1 MDRNIPMPHP
11 ESHATRDLA
20 GDLATSLLEDVS
32 YLVSPPDVC
41 VKVFELIESN
51 DAAAQEIGDV
61 ISRDPSLTARL
72 LRLVNSAFYNFSR
85 RIDTVS
91 RAITVVGV
99 RELYSLVIAVSA
111 IKSFSNL
118 PNSLVNIDT
127 FWRHGIYTG
136 LIARALAKRCH
147 VLHPERMF
155 IAGMLHDIGSL
166 VLYNRMPEAC
176 SDLLL
181 VCDGDEGILHQ
192 AELAELG
199 FSHADL
205 GGALLNT
212 WMLPETLQESVAY
225 HHMPSYALNSE
236 LEASIV
242 HLAENLANRSQI
254 GAFCETPSLT
264 AAADASVWAAI
275 GLEESNFDH
284 DAVIG
289 EAGLQFTETAGLLL
303 ARA

>member
-1 MDRNIPMPHP
+1 MSVPEPH
-11 ESHATRDLA
+11 AARDLA
-20 GDLATSLLEDVS
+20 SDLAASLLDDVT
-32 YLVSPPDVC
+32 YLVSPPDIC
-41 VKVFELIESN
+41 VKVFELVESN
-51 DAAAQEIGDV
+51 DASTQEIGEV
-61 ISRDPSLTARL
+61 IGRDPSLTARL
-72 LRLVNSAFYNFSR
+72 LRLVNSAYFNFSR

-91 RAITVVGV
+91 RAVTIIGV

-118 PNSLVNIDT
+118 PNNLVNIDT

-136 LIARALAKRCH
+136 LIARALAKQCR

-155 IAGMLHDIGSL
+155 VAGMLHDIGSL
-166 VLYNRMPEAC
+166 VLYNRMPETAA
-176 SDLLL
+176 DLLL

-199 FSHADL
+199 FTHADL
-205 GGALLNT
+205 GGALLRS
-212 WMLPETLQESVAY
+212 WMLPDTLQEAVSY
-225 HHMPSYALNSE
+225 HHMPSYAVSSE

-242 HLAENLANRSQI
+242 HLAENLANRSQL
-254 GAFCETPSLT
+254 GAFCEHPNLE
-264 AAADASVWAAI
+264 APADATVWKAI
-275 GLEESNFDH
+275 GLDESRFDY

>member
-1 MDRNIPMPHP
+1 MSLS

-20 GDLATSLLEDVS
+20 GDLASSLLEDVS
-32 YLVSPPDVC
+32 YLVSPPDIC
-41 VKVFELIESN
+41 VKVFELVESN
-51 DAAAQEIGDV
+51 DASAQELGDV
-61 ISRDPSLTARL
+61 IGRDPSLTARL
-72 LRLVNSAFYNFSR
+72 LRLVNSAFYNFNR

-91 RAITVVGV
+91 RAVTVIGV

-111 IKSFSNL
+111 VKTFANL
-118 PNSLVNIDT
+118 PNNLVNIDT

-136 LIARALAKRCH
+136 LIARALAKQCR
-147 VLHPERMF
+147 VLHPERLF
-155 IAGMLHDIGSL
+155 VAGMLHDIGSL
-166 VLYNRMPEAC
+166 VLYNRMPEVC

-199 FSHADL
+199 FTHADL
-205 GGALLNT
+205 GAALLGT
-212 WMLPETLQESVAY
+212 WMLPETLQEAVGY
-225 HHMPSYALNSE
+225 HHMPSYAMQSE

-242 HLAENLANRSQI
+242 HLADNLANRSLL
-254 GAFCETPSLT
+254 GAFCEHPS
-264 AAADASVWAAI
+264 AAAAVDASTWNAI
-275 GLEESNFDH
+275 GVEETRFDYE
-284 DAVIG
+284 AVIG